1 MAPEEKPLTNFRRP
15 AVFGLSMLLVLFGG
29 SVAWSYFA
37 ELAGAVIA
45 QGTVAI
51 QGKPKTIQHAEG
63 GVVEVINVAAGDR
76 VKKGDVLIELDDT
89 NLVANLAIYRGRL
102 RDSLVQR
109 SRLLAE
115 LDEKTTFDPPTEDE
129 IRDFGLVDIGSAME
143 QQRILMQARRQTRD
157 GEIAQFDEKVEQ
169 LNNQIQGNRGLREET
184 LNQVEIYRQEQA
196 AISKLIEQQLA
207 ARNQLLVF
215 DRSMSDLRGRIAEQ
229 EAEMARLENSIAE
242 AKVARGQVD
251 RQMRERSITEL
262 EEVEA
267 KIDEMKQQIT
277 ATALQLKRM
286 SIRAPV
292 DGIIH
297 ELAMHTIGGVIQPGQ
312 AIMQIVPDDDNLE
325 IEVNA
330 DTRSVDVIAPKQ
342 QAVLRFPAFH
352 SRTTPEIFGEVIK
365 ISPSSVV
372 DERTG
377 AAFYRVLISVTP
389 EEKAKLGNDQLIP
402 GMPVEAVIPTD
413 DRTVLS
419 YLIKPLA
426 DQLSHALREE

>member
-1 MAPEEKPLTNFRRP
+1 MVPEESPITNFRRP
-15 AVFGLSMLLVLFGG
+15 AVIGLSMLLVLFGG
-29 SVAWSYFA
+29 GVAWSYFA
-37 ELAGAVIA
+37 EVSGAVIA

-76 VKKGDVLIELDDT
+76 VKKDDVLIELDDT
-89 NLVANLAIYRGRL
+89 NLVANIAIYRGRL

-115 LDEKTTFDPPTEDE
+115 LDDRTVFDPPAGHDIQE
-129 IRDFGLVDIGSAME
+129 FGLVDIESAME
-143 QQRILMQARRQTRD
+143 QQRILMRARRQTRD
-157 GEIAQFDEKVEQ
+157 GEIAQFDEKIEQ
-169 LNNQIQGNRGLREET
+169 LNNQIDGNRGLRNET
-184 LNQVEIYRQEQA
+184 VNQVDIYRQEQSS
-196 AISKLIEQQLA
+196 ISKLIEQKLV
-207 ARNQLLVF
+207 ARNQMLVF
-215 DRSMSDLRGRIAEQ
+215 DRSIADLRGRIAEQ

-262 EEVEA
+262 DEVEA

-312 AIMQIVPDDDNLE
+312 AIMQIVPADDNLE

-330 DTRSVDVIAPKQ
+330 DTRSVDAIMPSQHAIV
-342 QAVLRFPAFH
+342 RFPAFH
-352 SRTTPEIFGEVIK
+352 SRTTPEIFGEVTQ

-377 AAFYRVLISVTP
+377 AAFYRVRISVTA
-389 EEKAKLGNDQLIP
+389 EEKAKLGNNELIP
-402 GMPVEAVIPTD
+402 GMPVEAVIPTG

-419 YLIKPLA
+419 YLVKPLT
-426 DQLSHALREE
+426 DQLNHALREE